1 LCGSAFFRERHSS
14 MLDVSVPMTFEKE
27 NGSVLVS
34 LSGDVDLS
42 NAESVRTGI
51 ELATVGAERIVID
64 LTAIEFFDSSGL
76 RLLNQ
81 LSTHA
86 AEANVPFIVVAP
98 PNSVARSVLDITSM
112 SEELAVEDSLR
123 ALE

>member
-1 LCGSAFFRERHSS
+1 
-14 MLDVSVPMTFEKE
+14 MPDVSVPMTFKKE

-34 LSGDVDLS
+34 LSGEVDLS
-42 NAESVRTGI
+42 NAETVRTGI
-51 ELATVGAERIVID
+51 EVATAGADRIVID

-76 RLLNQ
+76 RLLTH

-86 AEANVPFIVVAP
+86 AGANVPFIVVAP

-112 SEELAVEDSLR
+112 SGEIAVEDSL
-123 ALE
+123 

>member
-1 LCGSAFFRERHSS
+1 
-14 MLDVSVPMTFEKE
+14 MPDVSVPMTFEKE

-51 ELATVGAERIVID
+51 ELAAVGAERIVID

-112 SEELAVEDSLR
+112 SEELAVED
-123 ALE
+123 ALEALD

>member
-1 LCGSAFFRERHSS
+1 MPDA
-14 MLDVSVPMTFEKE
+14 SVPMAIEKE

-34 LSGDVDLS
+34 LSGEVDLS
-42 NAESVRTGI
+42 NVESVRTGI
-51 ELATVGAERIVID
+51 ERATVGAERIVID
-64 LTAIEFFDSSGL
+64 LTAIEYFDSSGL
-76 RLLNQ
+76 RLLKQ

-86 AEANVPFIVVAP
+86 AGANVPLIVVAP